1 VGIYGVKSY
10 LVSRRA
16 REIGIRIALGAEPR
30 RVVGMVVSEGLLLVG
45 LGLVAGVALSVMT
58 GSFVRGALFQGRALD
73 IPVIAISG
81 ATLVATFVLASWLPS
96 RRATQVQPATALRV
110 Q

>member
-1 VGIYGVKSY
+1 
-10 LVSRRA
+10 
-16 REIGIRIALGAEPR
+16 
-30 RVVGMVVSEGLLLVG
+30 MVVSEGLLLVG